1 MKDTSFSAVEI
12 LEAGTKYERRGK
24 KKKKFDPKGVMLL
37 AVIFIKKTYL
47 NAFFVLAGPR
57 VYRVFIFNLAQEGD
71 A

>member
-1 MKDTSFSAVEI
+1 MREG
-12 LEAGTKYERRGK
+12 E

>member
-1 MKDTSFSAVEI
+1 MRE
-12 LEAGTKYERRGK
+12 GGK